1 MGFDFLTPSCIQNR
15 DKTHRQPFFLRI
27 CNSTFELFHQSLH
40 YSWCVPFSS
49 PRAPGT
55 DIIVSTIWWL
65 VYTFAVKASELSVMD
80 CKPLVRLTN
89 TFKTVCDKNWVQL
102 IVFDKL
108 LVLIC
113 IFCK

>member
-1 MGFDFLTPSCIQNR
+1 MEFGLLTPSCIQNR
-15 DKTHRQPFFLRI
+15 DKIHRQPFFLRV
-27 CNSTFELFHQSLH
+27 CNSTFELFHQSVH
-40 YSWCVPFSS
+40 YSWSVPFSS
-49 PRAPGT
+49 PRALGT
-55 DIIVSTIWWL
+55 DIIVSTIWRL

-89 TFKTVCDKNWVQL
+89 TLKTVCDKDWVQL

-113 IFCK
+113 IFYK

>member
-1 MGFDFLTPSCIQNR
+1 MGFDFLTHSCMQNK
-15 DKTHRQPFFLRI
+15 DKILRQPFLLRV
-27 CNSTFELFHQSLH
+27 CHSTFELFHQSVH
-40 YSWCVPFSS
+40 YSWSVPFSP

-55 DIIVSTIWWL
+55 DIIVSTIRWL

-89 TFKTVCDKNWVQL
+89 TFKTVCDKDWVQL

-113 IFCK
+113 ILYK